1 MRDYVIESD
10 TISVRLGET
19 KEEIEDRLQK
29 AKLRF
34 VTPFEGLADNSEVK
48 ETVIN
53 IPDCG
58 LELILEND
66 IVTYIKSHN
75 SSYNIVCDTDI
86 GEVMSV
92 QDMQNMIDAVAQ
104 KFGVNTR
111 DITIRHINLKR
122 VDAVLVINNSKNRT
136 KVHLLCDLS
145 GKVFVSTL
153 KTIEK

>member
-1 MRDYVIESD
+1 MKDYVIESD

-29 AKLRF
+29 ANLRF
-34 VTPFEGLADNSEVK
+34 VTPFEGLADNSDVK

-75 SSYNIVCDTDI
+75 SNHNIVCDADI

-92 QDMQNMIDAVAQ
+92 QDMQDMLDAVAQ
-104 KFGVNTR
+104 KFGVDTR

-122 VDAVLVINNSKNRT
+122 VDAVLVINNNDNRT
-136 KVHLLCDLS
+136 KVHLLCDL
-145 GKVFVSTL
+145 GGRVFVSTL
-153 KTIEK
+153 KTIAK